1 MKEVKLPSGAILKIG
16 LAPFRDGRELYQA
29 VLNEAKGIDIDANQE
44 IDSNFFKNIACYLF
58 ASKDIEDKLSKC
70 FEKCLYDGQRITEE
84 TFEPEDA
91 RQDYFEVMIL
101 VAKEN
106 ILPFGK
112 ALLSDY
118 GHLFEEVT
126 KGLK

>member
-1 MKEVKLPSGAILKIG
+1 MPSGAILKIG

-29 VLNEAKGIDIDANQE
+29 VLKEAKDIDIDSSQE

-58 ASKDIEDKLSKC
+58 SSKDIEEKLEKC
-70 FEKCLYDGQRITEE
+70 FEKCLYNGQRIGEE
-84 TFEPEDA
+84 TFELEEA

-112 ALLSDY
+112 ALLSEY
-118 GHLFEEVT
+118 GHLFDQVKE
-126 KGLK
+126 GLK